1 MRDDLWAV
9 TERLLAEALGENVRI
24 VGAVDLGDDWAPV
37 QRLSLD
43 NGSTVVVKTM
53 REVAGP
59 WGDDAAALD
68 NERRG
73 IALVTELAVEV
84 APQLIAADQNVILMT
99 DVGTGPS
106 VQDVLLCGTAEE
118 AAAGLTAL
126 ARAAG
131 RLHAAS
137 AGLEPPWRNRTTFL
151 DRAFEYW
158 PELRNAAD
166 GLGFPAPLGVTADLE
181 ELDCALTNPDLRVF
195 VQGDLGPN
203 NAVLSGDSARL
214 VDFEGSGFRHFALEA
229 ANLRLPFPAYGHWG
243 VLPAEVT
250 AAMDEAYRAELA
262 VGWPAALDDASY
274 EAEIATGCAVWAI
287 IRAHRLPVIALP
299 GQDPELALRRRTQI
313 VQTLTSFADT
323 AIRAGRYEGLARW
336 FVAIADEMRERWAE
350 ARQPPRTFPAFTAS
364 EVPTP

>member
-1 MRDDLWAV
+1 MRDDPWAV
-9 TERLLAEALGENVRI
+9 TERLLAEALGEDVRI
-24 VGAVDLGDDWAPV
+24 VGAADLGDDWAPV

-43 NGSTVVVKTM
+43 DGSTVVVKTR

-73 IALVTELAVEV
+73 IALVTELGVEV
-84 APQLIAADQNVILMT
+84 APRLLAADQNIIVMT

-106 VQDVLLCGTAEE
+106 VQDVLLCGTADE
-118 AAAGLTAL
+118 ATAGLTAL
-126 ARAAG
+126 ARSAG

-137 AGLEPPWRNRTTFL
+137 VGVEPPWRNRTTFL

-166 GLGFPAPLGVTADLE
+166 SLGFPAPLGVTADLE
-181 ELDCALTNPDLRVF
+181 TLDRALTNPEFRVF
-195 VQGDLGPN
+195 MQGDLGPN
-203 NAVLSGDSARL
+203 NAVLSGGVARL

-229 ANLRLPFPAYGHWG
+229 ANLRLPFPAYGHWA
-243 VLPAEVT
+243 VLPAEVI
-250 AAMDEAYRAELA
+250 AAMDEAYRAAWA
-262 VGWPAALDDASY
+262 VGWPGALDDASY

-287 IRAHRLPVIALP
+287 IRARRLPVIALP

-313 VQTLTSFADT
+313 VQTLTSFAEI
-323 AIRAGRYEGLARW
+323 AARAGRYEALARW
-336 FVAIADEMRERWAE
+336 FVAVADEMRERWAE
-350 ARQPPRTFPAFTAS
+350 ARQSPRTFPAFTAS
-364 EVPTP
+364 ELPTA